1 VERTAVYVK
10 QMLILEDSRVTV
22 KAMTTPGGG
31 TPSSTEADLV
41 ALSALAEPTRRA
53 VYSFVAST
61 GEWTGRDS
69 TATALG
75 LERATAAHHLDR
87 LAADGLLDVTFE
99 RLSARR
105 GPGAGRTAKLYRRA
119 DRTFELSLP
128 PRDYELAGQ
137 LLAAAADTATTDHVE
152 VDAALD
158 EAARREGRR
167 MAQRVRERA
176 HAADSETVRASMVAV
191 LREHGYEPCTADDGT
206 VVLRNCPFHR
216 LAQAH
221 TQLVC
226 GMNLSLLDELSGNVA
241 EASLAAAL
249 EPSDDACCVRLHP
262 AG

>member
-1 VERTAVYVK
+1 MYVK
-10 QMLILEDSRVTV
+10 PKLILEDSRVTV
-22 KAMTTPGGG
+22 TAMTTPTEGA
-31 TPSSTEADLV
+31 PSSTEADLV
-41 ALSALAEPTRRA
+41 AITALAEPTRRA
-53 VYSFVAST
+53 VYHFVAST

-75 LERATAAHHLDR
+75 LERSTAAHHLDR

-137 LLAAAADTATTDHVE
+137 LLAAAADTATTDHVD
-152 VDAALD
+152 VGTALD
-158 EAARREGRR
+158 AAARREGRR

-176 HAADSETVRASMVAV
+176 CAADAATLRASMVAV
-191 LREHGYEPCTADDGT
+191 LHEHGYEPCTADDGT

-216 LAQAH
+216 LATAH

-226 GMNLSLLDELSGNVA
+226 GMNLSLLDELSGNVV
-241 EASLAAAL
+241 EASLVAAL
-249 EPSDDACCVRLHP
+249 EPADDSCCVRLHP
-262 AG
+262 AD